1 MARGKTTEKSG
12 AAAIVV
18 DQTALLKLLDRTA
31 DGAASNFVRV
41 VTAELEERQVE
52 AIRVWPVR
60 SGRSRRSFAVQ
71 TRIRE
76 DVIEVAITNDAKSN
90 WGFYAY
96 KIRNSVRTR
105 ESLEREARDMIAVA
119 RVRVKA
125 RLKDPESAQFGEIV
139 VRNNVV
145 CGTVNSKNPFGG
157 YTGPELFYAF
167 GTLVY
172 FDSDLKSLTPDEA
185 KLPREMRATC
195 TG

>member
-105 ESLEREARDMIAVA
+105 ESLQREALQWSQRGDTPEA
-119 RVRVKA
+119 RARIFDYRWRQLRRIHGEGARSAAEAGKNVWSVYVRKPA
-125 RLKDPESAQFGEIV
+125 EKRRAEIV
-139 VRNNVV
+139 
-145 CGTVNSKNPFGG
+145 
-157 YTGPELFYAF
+157 A
-167 GTLVY
+167 TLQA
-172 FDSDLKSLTPDEA
+172 DLA
-185 KLPREMRATC
+185 KLAQPV
-195 TG
+195 GV